1 MTVGDKVNGVLVQ
14 VVIVA
19 GKEMD
24 GFGLTLTFT
33 MLLLWQPFVL
43 VTVTEKLPDVTGLTV
58 MAEDIAPVPHLK
70 VWEEAL
76 NFVSS
81 VMEFDWQTSTEV
93 GRLITGFGT
102 IAMEAE
108 AFPVQPDASET
119 VTA

>member
-1 MTVGDKVNGVLVQ
+1 MTVGDKVNGVLIQ
-14 VVIVA
+14 VVKLA

-24 GFGLTLTFT
+24 GFSLTLTFT
-33 MLLLWQPFVL
+33 MLLLWQLFVL
-43 VTVTEKLPDVTGLTV
+43 VTVTEKLPDVTGLMV
-58 MAEDIAPVPHLK
+58 MAEDVAPVLHLK

-76 NFVSS
+76 NFVSR
-81 VMEFDWQTSTEV
+81 VMGFDWQTSTEA

-102 IAMEAE
+102 IAMEVE

>member
-1 MTVGDKVNGVLVQ
+1 MTVGDKVNGVL
-14 VVIVA
+14 A
-19 GKEMD
+19 HTDKEVDKDMD

-33 MLLLWQPFVL
+33 DALCWHLFML
-43 VTVTEKLPDVTGLTV
+43 VTVTEMVTEAIGLRV
-58 MAEDIAPVPHLK
+58 MAEVVAPVLHLK

-76 NFVSS
+76 NFVSR
-81 VMEFDWQTSTEV
+81 VMGFDWQTSTEA

-102 IAMEAE
+102 IAMEVE

>member
-1 MTVGDKVNGVLVQ
+1 MTVGDKVNGVLLQ
-14 VVIVA
+14 VVKLA

-33 MLLLWQPFVL
+33 MLLLWQLFVL
-43 VTVTEKLPDVTGLTV
+43 VTVTEKLPDVTGLMV
-58 MAEDIAPVPHLK
+58 MAEDVAPVLHLK

-81 VMEFDWQTSTEV
+81 VTEFDWQTSTEV

-102 IAMEAE
+102 IAIEVE
-108 AFPVQPDASET
+108 EIPVQPVPSVT
-119 VTA
+119 VTE